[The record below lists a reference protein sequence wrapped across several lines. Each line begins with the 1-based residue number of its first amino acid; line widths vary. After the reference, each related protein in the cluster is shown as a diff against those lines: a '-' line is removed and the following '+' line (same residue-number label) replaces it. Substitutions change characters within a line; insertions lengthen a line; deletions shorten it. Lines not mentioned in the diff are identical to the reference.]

1 MEMFKNAIEIRQLPK
16 TLEQALIT
24 VLLKPGKD
32 PKLCGSYRPIALL
45 SSEYKIFT
53 KVMATRLE
61 KVIPSLI
68 NKDQTGFIQNRF
80 SSDNIRRFLDII
92 HCAGQINMPVVALS
106 LDAEKAF
113 DRLEWPFLFAVLQKL
128 NFGPNLIRMIQM
140 LYLNPAAMIRTNTD
154 TSSLFLLSR
163 DTRQGCPL
171 SLLLF
176 ALVVEPLAV
185 AVRAHPAIE
194 GIMVENEKHILSLYA
209 DDIILYLTNV
219 ASSLPALCT
228 LLDEYSCISGY
239 KINKH
244 KSVVMPLNPAARGL
258 SRGNI
263 SFHWEPYKLCYLG
276 VQIPNQLHQIY
287 SLNYEP
293 LLRKAEADL
302 ERWKS
307 LPISLIGRINCIKM
321 NILPKFLYL
330 FQSLPT
336 PIPKT
341 FF

>member
-1 MEMFKNAIEIRQLPK
+1 
-16 TLEQALIT
+16 
-24 VLLKPGKD
+24 
-32 PKLCGSYRPIALL
+32 
-45 SSEYKIFT
+45 
-53 KVMATRLE
+53 
-61 KVIPSLI
+61 
-68 NKDQTGFIQNRF
+68 
-80 SSDNIRRFLDII
+80 
-92 HCAGQINMPVVALS
+92 
-106 LDAEKAF
+106 
-113 DRLEWPFLFAVLQKL
+113 
-128 NFGPNLIRMIQM
+128 
-140 LYLNPAAMIRTNTD
+140 
-154 TSSLFLLSR
+154 
-163 DTRQGCPL
+163 
-171 SLLLF
+171 
-176 ALVVEPLAV
+176 
-185 AVRAHPAIE
+185 
-194 GIMVENEKHILSLYA
+194 MVENEKHIILLYA

-219 ASSLPALCT
+219 VSSLPALYT

-244 KSVVMPLNPAARGL
+244 KSVVIPLNPAAKGL

-276 VQIPNQLHQIY
+276 VQIPNQLYQIY

-293 LLRKAEADL
+293 LLKKAEADL